1 MGHPGRL
8 DRLALA
14 AMLAL
19 AMQACLLCAA
29 CQQADDDPVVVG
41 VSESGAP
48 VIAGEGMA
56 TAKAGSHPVT
66 QAEIDELWNA
76 LSEEDREL
84 LTRNLNGK
92 REWDRYSEYSDP
104 EGAWE
109 KLDEKMRKQITKQNG
124 LTREQWILQR
134 RTQGQLFDKAYVADA
149 MQQALNRNK
158 PLVAGEAN
166 VDRGDAVE
174 WQVVEEHEKQQ
185 SGPGYRRYVVFPGN
199 FDDDPEEEVAI
210 QYRGIEFRN
219 QDGSILQ
226 TPGLDLVALLE
237 AFDYDGDGVDELL
250 DYDPANAKEGGRLYT
265 GDSGVLR
272 GLDGEILAHT
282 PGTAW
287 SMRLPELDMD
297 GDGLPELLCYKLNQT
312 ADRNNTA
319 FLMEKTLYAIEQAGG
334 EIFNTQCSNMDDIMV
349 GDVDGDGR
357 DELLIKR
364 PSETKTNAFDQ
375 LFVGIDQED
384 QDVLSASGQRDVD
397 PILALVDINGDGRVD
412 LVSSGHVYLSW
423 NSDTVELEF
432 PEGYMLPTAHRQ
444 PRPQVVLWQ
453 RDGERLLAALLVQD
467 YDDNRSDTLG
477 LWDSS
482 GKLVY
487 MEHFGEQV
495 NDILTGED
503 GRRLYVV
510 TDTRLLAGV

>member
-1 MGHPGRL
+1 M

-29 CQQADDDPVVVG
+29 CQQVDDDPVVLG

-76 LSEEDREL
+76 LSEEDRERL
-84 LTRNLNGK
+84 ETNMNGK
-92 REWDRYSEYSDP
+92 HNWDRYSEYSDP

-109 KLDEKMRKQITKQNG
+109 KLGEENQKQIIESGGQ
-124 LTREQWILQR
+124 TREEWIHMKVV
-134 RTQGQLFDKAYVADA
+134 QGKNYDKAHVAEL
-149 MQQALNRNK
+149 MQSALNRYK
-158 PLVAGEAN
+158 RLVAGPAK
-166 VDRGDAVE
+166 VDYGTPVNWQLLEQRNSEGNYDGWNRPAV
-174 WQVVEEHEKQQ
+174 V
-185 SGPGYRRYVVFPGN
+185 PGN
-199 FDDDPEEEVAI
+199 YDEDPQEEVAI
-210 QYRGIEFRN
+210 MYKGLHFLEL
-219 QDGSILQ
+219 DGESWNVDGLKLSTIL
-226 TPGLDLVALLE
+226 GAI
-237 AFDYDGDGVDELL
+237 DYDNDGRDELL
-250 DYDPANAKEGGRLYT
+250 TTEGVSPGDGYT
-265 GDSGVLR
+265 GLITEGLLKD
-272 GLDGEILAHT
+272 LDGNKVA
-282 PGTAW
+282 
-287 SMRLPELDMD
+287 SMPAESNFNMHLPLVDMD
-297 GDGLPELLCYKLNQT
+297 GDGLHEIICIHKPRSEVEERDGLKYVERKDTILTVVEQKGEEVYKT
-312 ADRNNTA
+312 T
-319 FLMEKTLYAIEQAGG
+319 
-334 EIFNTQCSNMDDIMV
+334 CSNWDDIMA

-364 PSETKTNAFDQ
+364 PSQTKTNAFDQ
-375 LFVGIDQED
+375 LFVGIEQED

-453 RDGERLLAALLVQD
+453 RDGERLLAALLVQG
-467 YDDNRSDTLG
+467 YDDNRSDTLA

-510 TDTRLLAGV
+510 TDTRLLSGV